1 MTTKK
6 SLIIIK
12 YLKLVEEIKL
22 ITGKNIFP
30 EFIDAIDIIFYF
42 GYNFMKESE
51 YCQVIDDILELN
63 NIYLDDEVFEKVC
76 DLVIDFIILLNQL

>member
-12 YLKLVEEIKL
+12 YFKLVEEIKI

-51 YCQVIDDILELN
+51 YCQVIDDILEIN
-63 NIYLDDEVFEKVC
+63 NIFLDDEVFEKVC
-76 DLVIDFIILLNQL
+76 DVVIEFIILLNQL

>member
-12 YLKLVEEIKL
+12 YLKVVEDIKL

-30 EFIDAIDIIFYF
+30 DFHDAVDIIFYF
-42 GYNFMKESE
+42 GYNFMNDSE
-51 YCQVIDDILELN
+51 YCQAIDDILEIN
-63 NIYLDDEVFEKVC
+63 NIELDDEVFEKVC
-76 DLVIDFIILLNQL
+76 DIIIDFIILLKQL

>member
-42 GYNFMKESE
+42 GYSFMKESE

>member
-42 GYNFMKESE
+42 GYSFMKESE
-51 YCQVIDDILELN
+51 YCQVIDDILEIN
-63 NIYLDDEVFEKVC
+63 NIFLDDEVFEKVC
-76 DLVIDFIILLNQL
+76 DVVIEFIILLNQL

>member
-51 YCQVIDDILELN
+51 YCQVIDDILEIN
-63 NIYLDDEVFEKVC
+63 NIFLDDEVFEKVC
-76 DLVIDFIILLNQL
+76 DVIIEFIILLNQL

>member
-30 EFIDAIDIIFYF
+30 EFIDAVDIIFYF

-51 YCQVIDDILELN
+51 YCQVIDDILEIN

>member
-12 YLKLVEEIKL
+12 YLEVVDKIKV

-30 EFIDAIDIIFYF
+30 DFIDAIDIIFYF
-42 GYNFMKESE
+42 TYNFMNESE
-51 YCQVIDDILELN
+51 YCQAIDDILEIN
-63 NIYLDDEVFEKVC
+63 NIFLDDEVFEKVC
-76 DLVIDFIILLNQL
+76 DIVIDFIILLKQL

>member
-12 YLKLVEEIKL
+12 YLEVVEKIKL

-42 GYNFMKESE
+42 GYNFMNESE
-51 YCQVIDDILELN
+51 YCQAIDDILEIN
-63 NIYLDDEVFEKVC
+63 NIELDDEAFEKVC
-76 DLVIDFIILLNQL
+76 DIVIDFLILLKQL

>member
-12 YLKLVEEIKL
+12 YFKLVEEIKI

-51 YCQVIDDILELN
+51 YCQVIDDILEIN
-63 NIYLDDEVFEKVC
+63 NIFLDDEVFEKVC
-76 DLVIDFIILLNQL
+76 DIIIDFLILLKQL

>member
-12 YLKLVEEIKL
+12 YLKLVEQIEI

-42 GYNFMKESE
+42 GYSFMKESE
-51 YCQVIDDILELN
+51 YCQVIDDLLELN
-63 NIYLDDEVFEKVC
+63 NIFLDDEVFEKVC
-76 DLVIDFIILLNQL
+76 DVVIEFIILLNQL

>member
-42 GYNFMKESE
+42 GYSFMKESE
-51 YCQVIDDILELN
+51 YCQVIDDILEIN
-63 NIYLDDEVFEKVC
+63 NIFLDDEVFEKVC
-76 DLVIDFIILLNQL
+76 DVIIEFIILLNQL

>member
-12 YLKLVEEIKL
+12 YLKLVEQIEI

-42 GYNFMKESE
+42 GYSFMKELE
-51 YCQVIDDILELN
+51 YCQVIDDLLELN
-63 NIYLDDEVFEKVC
+63 NIFLDDEVFEKVC

>member
-51 YCQVIDDILELN
+51 YCQVIDDILEIN
-63 NIYLDDEVFEKVC
+63 NIFLDDEVFEKVC
-76 DLVIDFIILLNQL
+76 DVVIEFIILLNQL

>member
-30 EFIDAIDIIFYF
+30 EFIDAIDMIFYF
-42 GYNFMKESE
+42 GYSFMKESE

-76 DLVIDFIILLNQL
+76 DVVIEFIILLNQL

>member
-42 GYNFMKESE
+42 GYSFMKESE
-51 YCQVIDDILELN
+51 YCQVIDDILEIN

-76 DLVIDFIILLNQL
+76 DLVIEFIILLNQL

>member
-51 YCQVIDDILELN
+51 YCQVIDDILEIN

>member
-12 YLKLVEEIKL
+12 YLKLVEEIKF

-42 GYNFMKESE
+42 GYSFMKESE
-51 YCQVIDDILELN
+51 YCQVIDDILEIN

-76 DLVIDFIILLNQL
+76 DVVIEFIILLNQL

>member
-12 YLKLVEEIKL
+12 YLKLVEQIEI

-42 GYNFMKESE
+42 GYSFMKESE
-51 YCQVIDDILELN
+51 YCQVIDDILEIN

-76 DLVIDFIILLNQL
+76 DVVIEFIILLNQL

>member
-42 GYNFMKESE
+42 GYSFMKESE

-76 DLVIDFIILLNQL
+76 DLVIEFIILLNQL

>member
-12 YLKLVEEIKL
+12 YLKLVEEIKI

-42 GYNFMKESE
+42 GYSFMKESE

-63 NIYLDDEVFEKVC
+63 NIFLDDEVFEKVC
-76 DLVIDFIILLNQL
+76 DVVIEFIILLNQL

>member
-12 YLKLVEEIKL
+12 YLKLVEELKL

-51 YCQVIDDILELN
+51 YCQVIDDILEIN

-76 DLVIDFIILLNQL
+76 DVVIEFIILLNQL

>member
-42 GYNFMKESE
+42 GYSFMKESE
-51 YCQVIDDILELN
+51 YCQVIDDLLELN
-63 NIYLDDEVFEKVC
+63 NIFLDDEVFEKVC
-76 DLVIDFIILLNQL
+76 DVVIEFIILLNQL

>member
-51 YCQVIDDILELN
+51 YCQVIDDILEIN

-76 DLVIDFIILLNQL
+76 DVVIEFIILLNQL

>member
-51 YCQVIDDILELN
+51 YCQVIDDILEIN

-76 DLVIDFIILLNQL
+76 DLVIEFIILLNQL

>member
-30 EFIDAIDIIFYF
+30 EFIDAIDRPTDKDR
-42 GYNFMKESE
+42 GM
-51 YCQVIDDILELN
+51 
-63 NIYLDDEVFEKVC
+63 
-76 DLVIDFIILLNQL
+76 

>member
-12 YLKLVEEIKL
+12 YLKVVEEIKQ

-30 EFIDAIDIIFYF
+30 DFIDAIDIIFYF
-42 GYNFMKESE
+42 GYTFMNESE
-51 YCQVIDDILELN
+51 YCQAIDDILEIN
-63 NIYLDDEVFEKVC
+63 NIFLDDELFEKVC
-76 DLVIDFIILLNQL
+76 DIIIDYLNLLKQL

>member
-42 GYNFMKESE
+42 GYSFMKESE
-51 YCQVIDDILELN
+51 YSQVIDDLLELN
-63 NIYLDDEVFEKVC
+63 NIFLNDEVFEKVC

>member
-30 EFIDAIDIIFYF
+30 EFIDAIVIIFYF

-51 YCQVIDDILELN
+51 YCQVIDDILEIN
-63 NIYLDDEVFEKVC
+63 NIFLDDEVFEKVC

>member
-12 YLKLVEEIKL
+12 YLKLVEQIEI

-42 GYNFMKESE
+42 GYSFMKESE
-51 YCQVIDDILELN
+51 YCQVIDDLLELN
-63 NIYLDDEVFEKVC
+63 NIFLDDEVFEKVC

>member
-12 YLKLVEEIKL
+12 YLKVVEEIKQ

-30 EFIDAIDIIFYF
+30 DFHDAIDIIFYF

-51 YCQVIDDILELN
+51 YCQVIDDILEIN
-63 NIYLDDEVFEKVC
+63 NIFLDDEVFEKVC
-76 DLVIDFIILLNQL
+76 DVVIEFIILLNQL

>member
-6 SLIIIK
+6 SLIIVK
-12 YLKLVEEIKL
+12 YLKLVEELKL

-42 GYNFMKESE
+42 GYNFMKQSE
-51 YCQVIDDILELN
+51 YCQVIDDLLELN
-63 NIYLDDEVFEKVC
+63 DIFLNDEVFEKVC

>member
-12 YLKLVEEIKL
+12 YLKLVEQIEI

-51 YCQVIDDILELN
+51 YCQVIDDILEIN

-76 DLVIDFIILLNQL
+76 DVVIEFIILLNQL

>member
-42 GYNFMKESE
+42 GYSFMKESE
-51 YCQVIDDILELN
+51 YCQVIDDLLELN
-63 NIYLDDEVFEKVC
+63 NIFLDDEVFEKVC
-76 DLVIDFIILLNQL
+76 DLVIEFIILLNQL

>member
-22 ITGKNIFP
+22 IIGQNIFP
-30 EFIDAIDIIFYF
+30 DFYDSIDIIFY
-42 GYNFMKESE
+42 
-51 YCQVIDDILELN
+51 
-63 NIYLDDEVFEKVC
+63 
-76 DLVIDFIILLNQL
+76 